1 MHHDTDIGGPADRFP
16 ETRASAVI
24 AAGSSDPELRARA
37 HHALISAYWKPVYK
51 YLRIKWRASN
61 EHAKDL
67 TQGFFTRAMEKGVFE
82 KYEPDKAAFRTY
94 LRTCLDAYAANE
106 HKAEHRLKRGGD
118 RVVLSLDFES
128 ANAEFQRCD
137 PPDPDSLDAYF
148 EQEWV
153 RSLFA
158 QAVEA
163 TRQFCEGADKS
174 VHFSLFER
182 YDLDEHVADSKPT
195 YESLANEFGL
205 PVTQV
210 TNYLAFVRRAFR
222 RNVLEL
228 LQSITGS
235 HEEYRAEARRLLGVD
250 PA

>member
-1 MHHDTDIGGPADRFP
+1 MPHDTDIGGPADRFP
-16 ETRASAVI
+16 ETQRSAVI
-24 AAGSSDPELRARA
+24 AAGSHDPDLRARA
-37 HHALISAYWKPVYK
+37 HHALIAAYWKPVYK

-61 EHAKDL
+61 EQAKDL
-67 TQGFFTRAMEKGVFE
+67 TQGFFTRAIEKGIFE
-82 KYEPDKAAFRTY
+82 KYEPQKAAFRTY
-94 LRTCLDAYAANE
+94 LRACLDAYAANE

-118 RVVLSLDFES
+118 RAVLSLDFES
-128 ANAEFQRCD
+128 ADAEVIRCD
-137 PPDPDSLDAYF
+137 PPDPDNLDAYF

-163 TRQFCEGADKS
+163 TRQQCESAGKT
-174 VHFSLFER
+174 VHFKLFER
-182 YDLDEHVADSKPT
+182 YDLSEHQPEAKPT
-195 YESLANEFGL
+195 YESLASEFDL
-205 PVTQV
+205 PPTQV

-222 RNVLEL
+222 KNVLDH

-235 HEEYRAEARRLLGVD
+235 HEEFRAEARRVLGVD